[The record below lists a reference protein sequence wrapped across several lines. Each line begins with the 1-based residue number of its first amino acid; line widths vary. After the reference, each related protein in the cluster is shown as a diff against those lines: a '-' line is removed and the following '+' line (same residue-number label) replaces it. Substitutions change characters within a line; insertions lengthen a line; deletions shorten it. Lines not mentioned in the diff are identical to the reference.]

1 MKLSSLNPIT
11 VEVVR
16 NGLAHIA
23 NEMAT
28 VLRKTAY
35 NMMIYEVRDYCV
47 GIVDPDGNILSQNF
61 GALPIFLA
69 DLGPAILDG
78 VRMHGRDGFKPGD
91 VLIMNHPYVCGQHLN
106 NVVVYTPFFH
116 QAELVAF
123 LAVRAHWIDIGGRP
137 VGFGFSGTR
146 EVYEEGLQFRSL
158 KLYRGDEPNQDIFQI
173 IKDNVRFAESS
184 LGDLRAQIAA
194 CRIGDRGLSELVRR
208 YGLEVFSSCVREIWR
223 QSETLARE
231 QVAKIKPGEY
241 EAEALFDSDGV
252 NLDTPV
258 PLKVKVI
265 VAGSDMTIDFSEISD
280 QVSGSIN
287 SGESGAVAAARV
299 AFKSLVSPYSPI
311 DEGCFR
317 ALKVVIPAGKILSAT
332 PPSPVGNW
340 SRTLP
345 TVVDLIFR
353 ALAPALPERV
363 AAGHK
368 GDMGGYAFFGLHPKN
383 GRRFLCQTIMGG
395 GWGGRAF
402 EDGENA
408 TVSMCQGDVQNA
420 PVEIQEIYYPV
431 LIERQKLRDGS
442 GGAGKYRGG
451 LGIEVCVR
459 VLCDASTNIN
469 VERQR
474 TAPWGLFGGECGEK
488 ARALVKQAA
497 DDEGVWL
504 TKKPNHP
511 LKAGG
516 SVTFYTAG
524 GGGYGAASERLPE
537 LIERDNKL
545 GYVDKGGGRPAGR
558 PSDDSERAKRDSE
571 RA

>member
-1 MKLSSLNPIT
+1 MPQPSVNPIT

-28 VLRKTAY
+28 VLRKTSY

-47 GIVDPDGNILSQNF
+47 GIVDPEGNILSQNF

-69 DLGPAILDG
+69 DLGPAIVDG
-78 VRMHGRDGFKPGD
+78 VRRYGKDGFAPGD

-106 NVVVYTPFFH
+106 NVVIYTPFFH
-116 QAELVAF
+116 EGELVAF
-123 LAVRAHWIDIGGRP
+123 LTVRAHWIDIGGTR

-146 EVYEEGLQFRSL
+146 EVYEEGLQLRSL
-158 KLYRGDEPNQDIFQI
+158 KLYRGHEPDQDILQI
-173 IKDNVRFAESS
+173 ITDNVRFAESC

-194 CRIGDRGLSELVRR
+194 CRVGDRGLGTLVRR
-208 YGLEVFSSCVREIWR
+208 YGLATFLECVRAIWN

-231 QVAKIKPGEY
+231 QVARIKPGEY

-252 NLDTPV
+252 DLDRPV
-258 PLKVKVI
+258 ALKVKVA
-265 VAGSDMTIDFSEISD
+265 VGGGDMTIDFSEISE
-280 QVSGSIN
+280 QVPGSIN

-299 AFKSLVSPYSPI
+299 AFKSLVSPFSPI

-317 ALKVVIPAGKILSAT
+317 ALKVVIPKGKILSAI
-332 PPSPVGNW
+332 PPAPVGNW

-345 TVVDLIFR
+345 TVVDLILK
-353 ALAPALPERV
+353 ALAPALPDRV

-368 GDMGGYAFFGLHPKN
+368 GDMGGYAFFGTHPRT

-395 GWGGRAF
+395 GWGGRAY

-420 PVEIQEIYYPV
+420 PVEMQEIYYPV
-431 LIERQKLRDGS
+431 LVEHHRLREGS
-442 GGAGKYRGG
+442 GGAGKFRGG
-451 LGIEVCVR
+451 LGIEICVR
-459 VLCDASTNIN
+459 VLCEALTNIN

-474 TAPWGLFGGECGEK
+474 TPPWGLFDGKCGATAK
-488 ARALVKQAA
+488 ALVKQSPE
-497 DDEGVWL
+497 DPGVWL
-504 TKKPNHP
+504 TKKPNYP
-511 LKAGG
+511 LRKGG
-516 SVTFYTAG
+516 SVTFFTAG
-524 GGGYGAASERLPE
+524 GGGYGPAAERAPE
-537 LIERDNKL
+537 LIKRDRRL
-545 GYVDKGGGRPAGR
+545 GYARSNV
-558 PSDDSERAKRDSE
+558 
-571 RA
+571 

>member
-1 MKLSSLNPIT
+1 MHSSVNPIT

-28 VLRKTAY
+28 VLRKTSY

-47 GIVDPDGNILSQNF
+47 GIVDPEGNILAQNF

-69 DLGPAILDG
+69 DLGPAIVDG
-78 VRMHGRDGFKPGD
+78 VRMHGRDGFQPGD

-116 QAELVAF
+116 EGSLLAF
-123 LAVRAHWIDIGGRP
+123 LAVRAHWIDIGGTR

-158 KLYRGDEPNQDIFQI
+158 KLYRGEQANQDIFQI
-173 IKDNVRFAESS
+173 ITDNVRFAESC

-194 CRIGDRGLSELVRR
+194 CRVGDRGLGALVGR
-208 YGLEVFSSCVREIWR
+208 YSLETFLQCVRAIWQ
-223 QSETLARE
+223 QSEALARE
-231 QVAKIKPGEY
+231 QVARIKPGQY
-241 EAEALFDSDGV
+241 QAEALFDSDGV
-252 NLDTPV
+252 NLDKPV
-258 PLKVKVI
+258 ALKVGVE
-265 VAGSDMTIDFSEISD
+265 VTGGEMTIDFSEISE
-280 QVSGSIN
+280 QVPGSIN

-299 AFKSLVSPYSPI
+299 AFKSLVAPNSPI

-317 ALKVVIPAGKILSAT
+317 PLKIIIPEGKILSAT
-332 PPSPVGNW
+332 PPAPVGNW

-345 TVVDLIFR
+345 TVIDLILR
-353 ALAPALPERV
+353 ALAPALPTKV

-368 GDMGGYAFFGLHPKN
+368 GDMGGYAFFGTDPKT

-395 GWGGRAF
+395 GWGGRAH

-420 PVEIQEIYYPV
+420 PVELQELYYPV
-431 LIERQKLRDGS
+431 LIERHGLREGS

-451 LGIEVCVR
+451 LGIEISVR
-459 VLCDASTNIN
+459 VLCDAFTNIN

-474 TAPWGLFGGECGEK
+474 TAPWGLFGGDCGK
-488 ARALVKQAA
+488 RAKALVKQSP
-497 DDEGVWL
+497 DDAGTWL
-504 TKKPNHP
+504 TKKPNYP
-511 LKAGG
+511 LKKNG
-516 SVTFYTAG
+516 SVTFFTAG
-524 GGGYGAASERLPE
+524 GGGYGLPSDRSSE
-537 LIERDNKL
+537 LIERDKKL
-545 GYVDKGGGRPAGR
+545 GYVTETARG
-558 PSDDSERAKRDSE
+558 
-571 RA
+571 

>member
-1 MKLSSLNPIT
+1 MSQAPVNPIT

-16 NGLAHIA
+16 AGLAHIA

-28 VLRKTAY
+28 VLRKTSY

-69 DLGPAILDG
+69 DLGPAIVDG
-78 VRMHGRDGFKPGD
+78 VRMHGHDGFQPGD
-91 VLIMNHPYVCGQHLN
+91 VLMMNHPYICGQHLN

-116 QAELVAF
+116 DRELVAF

-158 KLYRGDEPNQDIFQI
+158 KLYRGEQPNQEIFQI
-173 IKDNVRFAESS
+173 ITDNVRFAESS

-194 CRIGDRGLSELVRR
+194 CRVGDRGLGALVKR
-208 YGLEVFSSCVREIWR
+208 YGLDAFLSCVRTIWR
-223 QSETLARE
+223 QSEALARE
-231 QVAKIKPGEY
+231 QVARIKPGGY

-252 NLDTPV
+252 NLDKPV
-258 PLKVKVI
+258 PLKVKVK

-280 QVSGSIN
+280 QVAGSIN

-299 AFKSLVSPYSPI
+299 AFKSLVAPYSPI

-317 ALKVVIPAGKILSAT
+317 ALKVIIPEGKILSAT

-345 TVVDLIFR
+345 TVVDLIFK
-353 ALAPALPERV
+353 ALAPAMPDRV

-368 GDMGGYAFFGLHPKN
+368 GDMGGYAFFGVNPKT

-395 GWGGRAF
+395 GWGGRPH

-420 PVEIQEIYYPV
+420 PVELQEIYYPV
-431 LIERQKLRDGS
+431 VIERQQLREGS
-442 GGAGKYRGG
+442 GGPGKFRGG
-451 LGIEVCVR
+451 LGIEVTVR
-459 VLCDASTNIN
+459 VLCDAYTNIN

-474 TAPWGLFGGECGEK
+474 TAPWGLFGGECGAK
-488 ARALVKQAA
+488 AQALVKQAP
-497 DDEGVWL
+497 DDPGERL
-504 TKKPNHP
+504 TKKPSYP
-511 LKAGG
+511 LKQGG

-524 GGGYGAASERLPE
+524 GGGYGAADERPRE
-537 LIERDNKL
+537 LIERDQRL
-545 GYVDKGGGRPAGR
+545 GYMKAIH
-558 PSDDSERAKRDSE
+558 KR
-571 RA
+571 

>member
-1 MKLSSLNPIT
+1 LADLDNHKMTQPSVNPIT

-16 NGLAHIA
+16 AGLAHIA
-23 NEMAT
+23 DEMAM

-47 GIVDPDGNILSQNF
+47 GIVDPEGNILSQNF

-69 DLGPAILDG
+69 DLGPAVVDG
-78 VRMHGRDGFKPGD
+78 VRAHGKEGFQPGD
-91 VLIMNHPYVCGQHLN
+91 VLLMNHPYVCGQHLN

-116 QAELVAF
+116 EGKLLAF

-146 EVYEEGLQFRSL
+146 EIYEEGLQFRSL
-158 KLYRGDEPNQDIFQI
+158 KLYRGDQPNQEIFQI
-173 IKDNVRFAESS
+173 ITDNVRFAESS

-194 CRIGDRGLSELVRR
+194 CRVGERGLGALVRR
-208 YGLEVFSSCVREIWR
+208 YGVETFLKCVRTIWH
-223 QSETLARE
+223 QSEALAR
-231 QVAKIKPGEY
+231 QQLARIKPGNY

-252 NLDTPV
+252 NFEKPV
-258 PLKVKVI
+258 PLKVKVQ
-265 VAGSDMTIDFSEISD
+265 VAVRDMTIDFSEISE
-280 QVSGSIN
+280 QVAGSIN

-299 AFKSLVSPYSPI
+299 AFKSLVAPYSPI

-317 ALKVVIPAGKILSAT
+317 PLKIVIPEGKILSAA
-332 PPSPVGNW
+332 PPAPVGNW

-345 TVVDLIFR
+345 TVVDLIIK
-353 ALAPALPERV
+353 ALAPAMPDRV

-368 GDMGGYAFFGLHPKN
+368 GDMGGYAFFGVNKKN

-395 GWGGRAF
+395 GWGGRPH

-420 PVEIQEIYYPV
+420 PVELQEIYYPV
-431 LIERQKLRDGS
+431 LIERQQLREGS
-442 GGAGKYRGG
+442 GGAGKFRGG
-451 LGIEVCVR
+451 LGIEVTVR
-459 VLCDASTNIN
+459 VLCDARTNIN

-488 ARALVKQAA
+488 AKALVKQSP
-497 DDEGVWL
+497 DDPGTWL
-504 TKKPNHP
+504 TKKPNYP
-511 LKAGG
+511 LNAGG
-516 SVTFYTAG
+516 SVTFFTAG
-524 GGGYGAASERLPE
+524 GGGYGPAVERSPE
-537 LIERDNKL
+537 LIERDERL
-545 GYVDKGGGRPAGR
+545 GYKKAIHGT
-558 PSDDSERAKRDSE
+558 
-571 RA
+571 

>member
-1 MKLSSLNPIT
+1 MAARLNPIT

-28 VLRKTAY
+28 VLRKTSY

-69 DLGPAILDG
+69 DLGPAIVDG
-78 VRMHGRDGFKPGD
+78 VRMHGRDGFQPGD

-116 QAELVAF
+116 QGELVAF

-137 VGFGFSGTR
+137 MGFGFSGTR

-158 KLYRGDEPNQDIFQI
+158 KLYRGEQPNQELFQI
-173 IKDNVRFAESS
+173 ITDNVRFAESS

-194 CRIGDRGLSELVRR
+194 CRVGDRGLGTLVQR
-208 YGLEVFSSCVREIWR
+208 YGSDTFLACVRTIWQ
-223 QSETLARE
+223 QSEALARQ
-231 QVAKIKPGEY
+231 QVARIKPGTY
-241 EAEALFDSDGV
+241 QAEALFDSDGV
-252 NLDTPV
+252 NLDQPV
-258 PLKVKVI
+258 PLKVKVA
-265 VAGSDMTIDFSEISD
+265 VAGGDMTIDFSEISE
-280 QVSGSIN
+280 QVAGSIN

-299 AFKSLVSPYSPI
+299 AFKSLVSPYAPI

-317 ALKVVIPAGKILSAT
+317 ALKVVIPPGKILSAT

-345 TVVDLIFR
+345 TVIDLILR
-353 ALAPALPERV
+353 ALAPAMPDRV

-368 GDMGGYAFFGLHPKN
+368 GDMGGYAFFGLNPKN

-395 GWGGRAF
+395 GWGGRAY
-402 EDGENA
+402 EDGENS

-420 PVEIQEIYYPV
+420 PVEMQEIYYPV
-431 LIERQKLRDGS
+431 LVERQQLRASS

-459 VLCDASTNIN
+459 VLCEAFTNIN

-474 TAPWGLFGGECGEK
+474 TPPWGLFGGECGAK
-488 ARALVKQAA
+488 AGALVKQSP
-497 DDEGVWL
+497 DDCGTWL
-504 TKKPNHP
+504 TKKPNYP

-516 SVTFYTAG
+516 SVTFFTAG
-524 GGGYGAASERLPE
+524 GGGYGDARERSCE
-537 LIERDNKL
+537 LRERDINL
-545 GYVDKGGGRPAGR
+545 GYVSNSNANYSSG
-558 PSDDSERAKRDSE
+558 AKS
-571 RA
+571 

>member
-1 MKLSSLNPIT
+1 MTPPAINPIT

-28 VLRKTAY
+28 VLRKTSY

-69 DLGPAILDG
+69 DLGPAIVDG
-78 VRMHGRDGFKPGD
+78 VRMYGRGGFKPGD

-106 NVVVYTPFFH
+106 NVVIYTPFFYRG
-116 QAELVAF
+116 ELVAF

-137 VGFGFSGTR
+137 MGFGFSGTR

-158 KLYRGDEPNQDIFQI
+158 KLYRGEKANEDLFQI
-173 IKDNVRFAESS
+173 IRDNVRFAESS

-194 CRIGDRGLSELVRR
+194 CRVGDRGLGVLVER
-208 YGLEVFSSCVREIWR
+208 YGLEIFLQCVREIWR

-231 QVAKIKPGEY
+231 QIRRIEPGCY

-252 NLDTPV
+252 DLGNPV
-258 PLKVKVI
+258 PLKVKVQ
-265 VAGSDMTIDFSEISD
+265 VSGADMTIDFSEISD
-280 QVSGSIN
+280 QVAGSIN

-299 AFKSLVSPYSPI
+299 AFKSLVAPFSGI

-317 ALKVVIPAGKILSAT
+317 PLRIVIPEGKILSAT

-345 TVVDLIFR
+345 TVVDLIYR
-353 ALAPALPERV
+353 ALAPAMPERI

-368 GDMGGYAFFGLHPKN
+368 GDMGGYAFFGINPKN

-395 GWGGRAF
+395 GWGGRPH

-408 TVSMCQGDVQNA
+408 TVSMCQADVQNA
-420 PVEIQEIYYPV
+420 PVEMQEIYYPV
-431 LIERQKLRDGS
+431 VIERQQLREGS
-442 GGAGKYRGG
+442 GGAGRYRGG
-451 LGIEVCVR
+451 MGIEVCVR

-469 VERQR
+469 IERQR
-474 TAPWGLFGGECGEK
+474 TPPWGLFGGEPGEK
-488 ARALVKQAA
+488 ARARVKQTA
-497 DDEGVWL
+497 DSQGEWL
-504 TKKPNHP
+504 TKKPNYP

-524 GGGYGAASERLPE
+524 GGGYGKACERPAE
-537 LIERDNKL
+537 LIERDRLL
-545 GYVDKGGGRPAGR
+545 GYEKIPLDPPLPKGDG
-558 PSDDSERAKRDSE
+558 
-571 RA
+571 

>member
-1 MKLSSLNPIT
+1 MTVNPIT

-16 NGLAHIA
+16 SGLAHIA

-69 DLGPAILDG
+69 DLGPAIVDG
-78 VRMHGRDGFKPGD
+78 VRMHGRDGFEPGD

-116 QAELVAF
+116 EGELVAF

-158 KLYRGDEPNQDIFQI
+158 KLYRGEKPNGAIFQI
-173 IKDNVRFAESS
+173 IKDNVRFADSS

-194 CRIGDRGLSELVRR
+194 CRVGDRGLAALVVR
-208 YGLEVFSSCVREIWR
+208 YGIEEFLACVKAIWQ
-223 QSETLARE
+223 QSEKLARE
-231 QVAKIKPGEY
+231 QVARIKPGRY

-252 NLDTPV
+252 DLNRPV
-258 PLKVKVI
+258 PLKVKVQ
-265 VAGSDMTIDFSEISD
+265 VSGSDMTIDFSEISE
-280 QVSGSIN
+280 QVAGSIN

-299 AFKSLVSPYSPI
+299 AFKSLISPYSPI

-317 ALKVVIPAGKILSAT
+317 PLKVVIPPGKILSAT
-332 PPSPVGNW
+332 PPAPVGNW

-345 TVVDLIFR
+345 TVIDLILK
-353 ALAPALPERV
+353 ALAPAMPERV

-368 GDMGGYAFFGLHPKN
+368 GDMGGYAFFGVHPKT

-395 GWGGRAF
+395 GWGGRAH
-402 EDGENA
+402 EDGEHA

-431 LIERQKLRDGS
+431 LIERQQLREGS

-451 LGIEVCVR
+451 LGLEISVR

-474 TAPWGLFGGECGEK
+474 TAPWGLFGGACGEK
-488 ARALVKQAA
+488 AKALVKQSA
-497 DDEGVWL
+497 DDAGTWM
-504 TKKPNHP
+504 TKKPNHR

-516 SVTFYTAG
+516 SVTFFTAG
-524 GGGYGAASERLPE
+524 GGGYGVAEERARE
-537 LIERDNKL
+537 LIERDRCL
-545 GYVDKGGGRPAGR
+545 GYVKNP
-558 PSDDSERAKRDSE
+558 P
-571 RA
+571 